1 MSDDSK
7 KNKRIVSSLLMASA
21 MAVPSVA
28 LDQKAV
34 DEIAMKAAGKRTSEV
49 KILDSQST
57 HEKLNRV
64 IAPNWGRVWGKITWA
79 RIIEEM

>member
-7 KNKRIVSSLLMASA
+7 KKRVVSSLLLASA
-21 MAVPSVA
+21 MAVPSMA

-34 DEIAMKAAGKRTSEV
+34 DEIALKAASKQRTSEV
-49 KILDSQST
+49 KILDSQSK